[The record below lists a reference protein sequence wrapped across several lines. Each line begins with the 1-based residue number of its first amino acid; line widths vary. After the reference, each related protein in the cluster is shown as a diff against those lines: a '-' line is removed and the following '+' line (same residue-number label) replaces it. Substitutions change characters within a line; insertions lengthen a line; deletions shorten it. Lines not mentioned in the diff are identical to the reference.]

1 MPNIFGLEGVKTAH
15 IYLKEEYEDTT
26 IQIIRQQL
34 LCEPWMKDVSTM
46 AISKLENRVV
56 MKVVN
61 G

>member
-46 AISKLENRVV
+46 AWQFKLENRVV
-56 MKVVN
+56 MK
-61 G
+61 